1 MNQDISVTT
10 NQTKVISLG
19 SLLLNPK
26 SNKNMKRD
34 IILAGVGG
42 QGILS
47 IATVIGDAALN
58 EGLYL
63 KQAEVHGMSQRGGD
77 VQSNLRLSSEP
88 IYSDLIPKGGA
99 DLIISLEPMEALRYL
114 PYLKEDGWIVTSS
127 KPFVNIPNYPDVEE
141 VIKHIEA
148 IPHHVLL
155 DVETLAKE
163 AGAPAQAANMVLLGA
178 AIPMLGIDHDKIVEG
193 VKRIFARKGEAVVAA
208 NLAAI
213 EAGYEN
219 VNSSTLWKL
228 YGTQW

>member
-1 MNQDISVTT
+1 
-10 NQTKVISLG
+10 
-19 SLLLNPK
+19 
-26 SNKNMKRD
+26 MKRD

-77 VQSNLRLSSEP
+77 VQSNLRLSSDP

-114 PYLKEDGWIVTSS
+114 PYLKENGWIVTSS
-127 KPFVNIPNYPDVEE
+127 KPFINIPNYPDIEE
-141 VIKHIEA
+141 VLAHIKAVE
-148 IPHHVLL
+148 HHVLV

-178 AIPMLGIDHDKIVEG
+178 AIPMLGIDHDKIMEG
-193 VKRIFARKGEAVVAA
+193 VRRIFARKGESIV
-208 NLAAI
+208 NSNIAAI
-213 EAGYEN
+213 EAGYRA
-219 VNSSTLWKL
+219 SKL
-228 YGTQW
+228 